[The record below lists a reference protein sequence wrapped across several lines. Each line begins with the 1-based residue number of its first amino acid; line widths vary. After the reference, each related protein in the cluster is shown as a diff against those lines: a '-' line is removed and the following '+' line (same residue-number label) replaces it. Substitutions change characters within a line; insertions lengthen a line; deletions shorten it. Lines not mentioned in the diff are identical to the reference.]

1 MALGSIVIDL
11 LLRSGAFESDAKKAE
26 KRLRELEKSAKVA
39 GAAIGGVLAG
49 GFALFMKNT
58 MDAEREQAQLAAA
71 LKSTGEAAGYS
82 QSQLNAMADQL
93 AKSSAISAGEI
104 TEAQTRLLSYSAIAG
119 EQFPRALQLAI
130 DQSVRLGESLTQ
142 SAETVGKALE
152 YPAEGVSALTKQGF
166 RFTEEQKKMLKVL
179 EETGRL
185 AEAQAIV
192 MGVMEESYA
201 GAAEAARNTL
211 GGSLTVLKN
220 TLNDLVEGD
229 AGSLDGATDAINR
242 LTEAVSSP
250 EFQQGVSDVID
261 GAANLASS
269 LARAIPDITS
279 FGREFTAMVRQ
290 MGIDA
295 AFLIEAASAAGDGI
309 KQIATL
315 GIAGGTWGQ
324 AEGRWQN
331 AFRTRQQMVSDNQAA
346 LRLRRA
352 EAQHRTFMANLA
364 YTGTYNGPGLEGM
377 DALRPKGQPR
387 PTDVDLTDP
396 KGSRQRKA
404 AITEEQ
410 KAAAELS
417 RTFQSYVDRLHQA
430 NVLFG
435 EQSELARVNYEI
447 QYGSLKG
454 LADAEAQLLRSAA
467 SRNDAQKAAAE
478 QREREFDAFM
488 DDQRVIEGVWDDIEK
503 EVAER
508 TGAMTVFAEQAA
520 RNMQDAFADFLFDPF
535 KDGLDG
541 MLKGFADILRRMAAE
556 AAAAKIF
563 ESLGQYGQANG
574 GTWWG
579 QLLSAF
585 GGTKK
590 ASGGYI
596 AGPGTATSDSIPAL
610 LSNGEYVIKAAAVS
624 QYGRGFFESLNARR
638 FASGGYVGG
647 GAPAMAMGGGNLR
660 VEIVNN
666 GSPAK
671 VDSASM
677 QKQPDGSSLLRM
689 VISGVAD
696 DLANGGRTMSAIKG
710 RLDVKERV

>member
-11 LLRSGAFESDAKKAE
+11 LMRTGAFENDSKKAE
-26 KRLRELEKSAKVA
+26 RRLKEMEKSAKIA

-82 QSQLNAMADQL
+82 QSQLNAMADKL

-130 DQSVRLGESLTQ
+130 DQSVRLGETLTQ

-201 GAAEAARNTL
+201 GAAEAARNTF

-220 TLNDLVEGD
+220 TLNDLIEGD
-229 AGSLDGATDAINR
+229 AGSLQGATDAINKM
-242 LTEAVSSP
+242 TEALGDPKTQDSIDSLVRGFIGIGEALGPVFMEGIAGARIGIAAITDIVSGLTT
-250 EFQQGVSDVID
+250 QAIGLLDVMY
-261 GAANLASS
+261 
-269 LARAIPDITS
+269 R
-279 FGREFTAMVRQ
+279 
-290 MGIDA
+290 
-295 AFLIEAASAAGDGI
+295 
-309 KQIATL
+309 IATL
-315 GIAGGTWGQ
+315 DWDGAKFAVGQIQRGQ
-324 AEGRWQN
+324 AQAVSALTRDYAAEQSARRVQGQQQAYYAAQMS
-331 AFRTRQQMVSDNQAA
+331 AFATGNSPRPPGATPTGGGSGARRAA
-346 LRLRRA
+346 L
-352 EAQHRTFMANLA
+352 
-364 YTGTYNGPGLEGM
+364 
-377 DALRPKGQPR
+377 
-387 PTDVDLTDP
+387 
-396 KGSRQRKA
+396 
-404 AITEEQ
+404 TEEQ

-435 EQSELARVNYEI
+435 EQSELSRVNYEI

-454 LADAEAQLLRSAA
+454 LADAETELLRSAA
-467 SRNDAQKAAAE
+467 RRNDAQKQAAE
-478 QREREFDAFM
+478 QREREFDIFM
-488 DDQRVIEGVWDDIEK
+488 DDQRAIEGVWDEIER

-508 TGAMTVFAEQAA
+508 TGAMTAFADQAA
-520 RNMQDAFADFLFDPF
+520 RNMQDAFADYLFDPF
-535 KDGLDG
+535 KDGLGG
-541 MLKGFADILRRMAAE
+541 MLTGFADILRRMAAE

-563 ESLGQYGQANG
+563 ESLGNYGQANG

-579 QLLSAF
+579 SLLSSF
-585 GGTKK
+585 SGTKK
-590 ASGGYI
+590 AAGGYI
-596 AGPGTATSDSIPAL
+596 SGPGTASSDSVPAL

-647 GAPAMAMGGGNLR
+647 GSTPSFGGGGR
-660 VEIVNN
+660 VQIQVENK
-666 GSPAK
+666 GDP
-671 VDSASM
+671 M
-677 QKQPDGSSLLRM
+677 QVESQQAEMRPDGTMLIRLITNTVKQSLTRGEFDGDM
-689 VISGVAD
+689 ARNFGI
-696 DLANGGRTMSAIKG
+696 GRKG
-710 RLDVKERV
+710 AQRG

>member
-1 MALGSIVIDL
+1 MALGSIVVDL
-11 LLRSGAFESDAKKAE
+11 LLKTGAFEGNAKKAE
-26 KRLRELEKSAKVA
+26 QRLREMEKSAKIA

-82 QSQLNAMADQL
+82 QTQLNAMADQL

-130 DQSVRLGESLTQ
+130 DQSVRLGETLTQ

-185 AEAQAIV
+185 SEAQAIV

-201 GAAEAARNTL
+201 GAADAARNTL

-220 TLNDLVEGD
+220 TFNDLIEGD
-229 AGSLDGATDAINR
+229 AGSLNGA
-242 LTEAVSSP
+242 TEAVNKMTDALADPRTGQAIDSLVSGLLAVGSAVGP
-250 EFQQGVSDVID
+250 ILREGLAGARIGVLALTDVIQ
-261 GAANLASS
+261 GLVTQ
-269 LARAIPDITS
+269 AI
-279 FGREFTAMVRQ
+279 AVV
-290 MGIDA
+290 DA
-295 AFLIEAASAAGDGI
+295 FYR
-309 KQIATL
+309 IATFDWSGVKNAVSQL
-315 GIAGGTWGQ
+315 QYGQ
-324 AEGRWQN
+324 AQIMAGLT
-331 AFRTRQQMVSDNQAA
+331 ADYSKPGVDPMFAAVTGGARTRPQA
-346 LRLRRA
+346 R
-352 EAQHRTFMANLA
+352 
-364 YTGTYNGPGLEGM
+364 PGLRG
-377 DALRPKGQPR
+377 P
-387 PTDVDLTDP
+387 VDLSSAST
-396 KGSRQRKA
+396 GRKA
-404 AITEEQ
+404 ALTEEQ

-435 EQSELARVNYEI
+435 EQTELARLNYEI

-454 LADAEAQLLRSAA
+454 LADAEAELLRSAA
-467 SRNDAQKAAAE
+467 RRNDAQKEAAE
-478 QREREFDAFM
+478 QREREFDIFM
-488 DDQRVIEGVWDDIEK
+488 DDQRAIEGVWDDIEK

-508 TGAMTVFAEQAA
+508 TGTMTVFAEQAA
-520 RNMQDAFADFLFDPF
+520 RNMQDTFADFLFDPF
-535 KDGLDG
+535 KDGTKG
-541 MLKGFADILRRMAAE
+541 MLDSFAETIRRIAAEMAASE
-556 AAAAKIF
+556 VFKA
-563 ESLGQYGQANG
+563 LGNYGTQNS

-579 QLLSAF
+579 SLLSAF
-585 GGTKK
+585 GGKK
-590 ASGGYI
+590 AAAGGYI
-596 AGPGTATSDSIPAL
+596 SGPGTATSDSIPAL

-671 VDSASM
+671 VESASM